1 MKNLSEN
8 EIVREINR
16 LRKQKNAVILTH
28 NYQLGEVQ
36 EIADFVGDSL
46 ELSIKANKT
55 EAEIIVFCGVAFM
68 AETAYILSP
77 EKTVLLP
84 VLESGC
90 PMADM
95 ATSKELKKLKDKH
108 REAIVVTY
116 VNSSAQVKAESDI
129 CVTSANALKIV
140 SSLPKDKKIIFVPD
154 KNLGDYVQQQT
165 KREMILWLGFC
176 PTHERITPEHIIR
189 RKREY
194 PDAKV
199 IVHPE
204 CRLDVIALADEVL
217 STGGMC
223 KYAKQTAAKTII
235 VGTEVGL
242 TYRLQKENPDKSFIL
257 ASEQAVCPYMKL
269 TRLENV
275 LDALQH
281 TRHKIVIPEKIRSLA
296 ERPIKRML
304 EMSE

>member
-1 MKNLSEN
+1 MNKLTEN
-8 EIVREINR
+8 EIIGEINR
-16 LRKQKNAVILTH
+16 LCKQKDVVILSH

-55 EAEIIVFCGVAFM
+55 DAEIILFCGVTFM

-77 EKTVLLP
+77 GRTVLLP
-84 VLESGC
+84 VREAGC

-95 ATSKELKKLKDKH
+95 ATSEELRKLKDKH
-108 REAIVVTY
+108 PEALVVTY

-129 CVTSANALKIV
+129 CVTSANAVKIV
-140 SSLPKDKKIIFVPD
+140 SGLPKDKEVIFVPD
-154 KNLGDYVQQQT
+154 KNLGAYVQEKT
-165 KREMILWLGFC
+165 GREMILWPGFC
-176 PTHERITPEHIIR
+176 PTHMRITPEHILR
-189 RKREY
+189 RKKEY

-217 STGGMC
+217 STSGMC

-235 VGTEVGL
+235 VGTELGL
-242 TYRLQKENPDKSFIL
+242 IYRLQKENPDKSFIL
-257 ASEQAVCPYMKL
+257 VSEQAVCPYMKL

-281 TRHKIVIPEKIRSLA
+281 TRHKIVIPEKIRALA
-296 ERPIKRML
+296 EKPIKRML